1 MTDFRT
7 IFEQAYPGKDTIYEE
22 IVLPIFK
29 TAKDLRK
36 TTPIVLAE
44 SDKQTILQA
53 SIIAQIS
60 GTFPITFADVTVQS
74 SVHLKRN
81 RVSIQNCI
89 RKIMEDNTSALIF
102 FHFADNLN
110 EWRVSFVHRAETLK
124 TSTNAKRY
132 TYLCGTEHP
141 CRTITERFQ
150 KLAKKAD
157 DSDITVADM
166 LDAFS
171 VEALSKEF
179 FAEYKVFYE
188 DFVQYI
194 TGKRYIKAKG
204 KAGYENRVV
213 AGAKVHTEI
222 FAHFQRISN
231 GDEQKAEKKVRDYI
245 KKMMGRLVFIQ
256 FLQKKGWLGC
266 SDDNWNDG
274 DRDYLQHLFEHST
287 AEQQNNFLAT
297 VLDPLFFGMLNT
309 NPEDRA
315 HHFKQKN
322 WDTMLL
328 DRFGKVPYLNGGL
341 FEEEPEDD
349 VPVVFPAALFGNP
362 SQKETE
368 RIFRSSQNDDYPYN
382 VSCGLLDFFAR
393 YNFTIDETDPE
404 DREVGVDP
412 EMLGKIFENLLED
425 NKDKG
430 AFYTPK
436 EIVQYMC
443 RESLI
448 AYLVEET
455 QDEPV
460 MRNLV
465 LNHDI
470 QTIKDKETVLSALKH
485 IKICD
490 PAVGSGAFP
499 MGMLNELFACRIL
512 LERDSADE
520 ENRSRIKKEI
530 VRENIYGVDIEKG
543 AVDIARLR
551 FWLAIIVDEKIPLP
565 LPNLDYKIMQG
576 NSLLESYEGID
587 FPNIKSA
594 NIKKP
599 ARDMFGNLEKIEMD
613 LTFIEENTIEAL
625 QQDISKYF
633 FIHDHKEK
641 NILKEKIE
649 KSISTHLEHNLKIR
663 REYKLQQLDSLKN
676 NILTKA
682 DEVRLN
688 TLADEIK
695 HLDDIQYKLSNMSMA
710 SNSSFFLWHT
720 WFSEVFNRP
729 ADCNGFDIVIGN
741 PPYIQLQD
749 EGGKLAKLYRQAK
762 FNTFSSM
769 GDIYQLFYEKGIVL
783 LKKKGHLCYI
793 TSNKWMRAGYGETS
807 RKYFAEQSQPKIL
820 IDLAGEKI
828 FENATVDVNIL
839 LLQKGSYT
847 QSTCALR
854 GGLDCLENRSD
865 LSKLSGQSIEFP
877 KNGNS
882 WVILSDIEQRIK
894 QKIEAVGRPLK
905 EWDIKIYRGILTGCN
920 DAFIINKEKRDEL
933 IKKCPKSAEIIR
945 PILRGRDIKRYGY
958 DFAHLYLIGTF
969 PSKKY
974 NIDDYPSIKNYL
986 LNFGKTDISHLSK
999 YGIDCW
1005 GKKRL
1010 EQSGNKGS
1018 RKKTHNKWFEL
1029 QDSIAYWDDFNK
1041 QKVVW
1046 KRVGSILRFAF
1057 DDKKM
1062 AVLDSTC
1069 FAAGK
1074 YAKYLTGILNSH
1086 MGKYMLQGAPTT
1098 GTGDLLISVQAIEP
1112 LKIPIPNNVIK
1123 KVIEDKVDRALQY
1136 NMTCDIDSDVY
1147 AMYALSNEEINFI
1160 ESLITSPRK

>member
-1 MTDFRT
+1 MIDFRT

-22 IVLPIFK
+22 IILPISK

-36 TTPIVLAE
+36 TVPIALAE

-53 SIIAQIS
+53 SIIAQVS

-89 RKIMEDNTSALIF
+89 RTIMKDNTSALIF

-124 TSTNAKRY
+124 TSTSAKRY
-132 TYLCGTEHP
+132 TYLCGTGHP
-141 CRTITERFQ
+141 CRTIAERFQ

-157 DSDITVADM
+157 EGAAITVDDM

-382 VSCGLLDFFAR
+382 ASCGLLDFFAR

-448 AYLVEET
+448 AYLAEET
-455 QDEPV
+455 QDEPA
-460 MRNLV
+460 MRDLV
-465 LNHDI
+465 LNHNI
-470 QTIKDKETVLSALKH
+470 QTIKDKETVLSALKN

-512 LERDSADE
+512 LEEDSADE
-520 ENRSRIKKEI
+520 EHRSRIKKEI

-576 NSLLESYEGID
+576 NSLLESYEGISLENLLHQNKND
-587 FPNIKSA
+587 LFCTTEENIKTLQTAISDYYQPKTHKSKQ
-594 NIKKP
+594 IMKQHISQ
-599 ARDMFGNLEKIEMD
+599 LVY
-613 LTFIEENTIEAL
+613 AL
-625 QQDISKYF
+625 LSEQGWSKA
-633 FIHDHKEK
+633 HDK
-641 NILKEKIE
+641 
-649 KSISTHLEHNLKIR
+649 
-663 REYKLQQLDSLKN
+663 
-676 NILTKA
+676 
-682 DEVRLN
+682 
-688 TLADEIK
+688 LADLKKIPI
-695 HLDDIQYKLSNMSMA
+695 D

-741 PPYIQLQD
+741 PPYVSAPNQVADKRLLKQREQLLKFGSYKTLYQKWDLYIPFIEKSLQLLKDGGIYSPIVPYPVTNQNYAKRIRQIIINNYDLFEITDLKGIKVFESATVTNCILFIKKGLPRNRVCISNFNLKQNNIKVVFTKSYTELVQD
-749 EGGKLAKLYRQAK
+749 EQTVVWNLTQEIRNVNRHANMYVLGDFCYISVGMVLNSDENSNDEKFTKADLISEMEDNVHWKKFIEAKDIEKYSINRIRYLEYGTKRCPSKVRRQTFPELYSTKKLL
-762 FNTFSSM
+762 FNRLGSLQVVV
-769 GDIYQLFYEKGIVL
+769 D
-783 LKKKGHLCYI
+783 KKGNYTTSDAMFVAILWEDLHGVENKSI
-793 TSNKWMRAGYGETS
+793 TASIKKFSHYTRNEMEKFS
-807 RKYFAEQSQPKIL
+807 
-820 IDLAGEKI
+820 EKI
-828 FENATVDVNIL
+828 NLLYILAIMNSYYANIL
-839 LLQKGSYT
+839 LT
-847 QSTCALR
+847 NIR
-854 GGLDCLENRSD
+854 GGDYH
-865 LSKLSGQSIEFP
+865 
-877 KNGNS
+877 
-882 WVILSDIEQRIK
+882 
-894 QKIEAVGRPLK
+894 
-905 EWDIKIYRGILTGCN
+905 IYP
-920 DAFIINKEKRDEL
+920 EH
-933 IKKCPKSAEIIR
+933 IR
-945 PILRGRDIKRYGY
+945 
-958 DFAHLYLIGTF
+958 
-969 PSKKY
+969 
-974 NIDDYPSIKNYL
+974 N
-986 LNFGKTDISHLSK
+986 
-999 YGIDCW
+999 
-1005 GKKRL
+1005 
-1010 EQSGNKGS
+1010 
-1018 RKKTHNKWFEL
+1018 
-1029 QDSIAYWDDFNK
+1029 
-1041 QKVVW
+1041 
-1046 KRVGSILRFAF
+1046 
-1057 DDKKM
+1057 
-1062 AVLDSTC
+1062 
-1069 FAAGK
+1069 
-1074 YAKYLTGILNSH
+1074 
-1086 MGKYMLQGAPTT
+1086 
-1098 GTGDLLISVQAIEP
+1098 
-1112 LKIPIPNNVIK
+1112 IPIPSASKEQQQPIIDLVDQILIAK
-1123 KVIEDKVDRALQY
+1123 KKNSHADTRLLEYQ
-1136 NMTCDIDSDVY
+1136 IDQLVY
-1147 AMYALSNEEINFI
+1147 KLYDLTQEEINNI
-1160 ESLITSPRK
+1160 EQNKG

>member
-7 IFEQAYPGKDTIYEE
+7 IFEQTYPGKDKIYED
-22 IVLPIFK
+22 IILPIFK
-29 TAKDLRK
+29 NATDLRK
-36 TTPIVLAE
+36 TTPITLAAA
-44 SDKQTILQA
+44 DKKNVLQA
-53 SIIAQIS
+53 SIIAQVA
-60 GTFPITFADVTVQS
+60 GTFPVTFADVEVQS

-102 FHFADNLN
+102 FHFADNQN
-110 EWRVSFVHRAETLK
+110 EWRVSFAYRAETLQ
-124 TSTNAKRY
+124 TSTSAKRY
-132 TYLCGTEHP
+132 TYLCGIEHP
-141 CRTITERFQ
+141 CRTIAERFHH
-150 KLAKKAD
+150 LSKKAD
-157 DSDITVADM
+157 SAAITVDDM

-204 KAGYENRVV
+204 KSSYENRAV
-213 AGAKVHTEI
+213 AGAKVHTKI
-222 FAHFQRISN
+222 FAHFQQICN

-274 DRDYLQHLFEHST
+274 DRDYLQHLFEKSST
-287 AEQQNNFLAT
+287 EQQNNFLSI

-309 NPEDRA
+309 NPEERK
-315 HHFKQKN
+315 HHFKKKG
-322 WDTMLL
+322 WDAALL

-341 FEEEPEDD
+341 FEEDPEDSI
-349 VPVVFPAALFGNP
+349 PVIFPAVLFGNP
-362 SQKETE
+362 KQKEIE
-368 RIFRSSQNDDYPYN
+368 RTFCSGQNTGYPYDA
-382 VSCGLLDFFAR
+382 SCGLLDFFAR

-448 AYLVEET
+448 AYLTEET
-455 QDEPV
+455 QDEPA

-465 LNHDI
+465 LNNDI
-470 QTIKDKETVLSALKH
+470 QTIKDKDKVLSALKN

-512 LERDSADE
+512 LEGDGADE

-576 NSLLESYEGID
+576 NSLLESYEGISLENLLHRNKNNLFD
-587 FPNIKSA
+587 NTEESIK
-594 NIKKP
+594 
-599 ARDMFGNLEKIEMD
+599 
-613 LTFIEENTIEAL
+613 AL
-625 QQDISKYF
+625 QTAIIDYYQPKTHKSKQAMKQQISQLVYTLLSEQGWSKE
-633 FIHDHKEK
+633 HDK
-641 NILKEKIE
+641 
-649 KSISTHLEHNLKIR
+649 
-663 REYKLQQLDSLKN
+663 
-676 NILTKA
+676 
-682 DEVRLN
+682 
-688 TLADEIK
+688 LADLKKISIDANN
-695 HLDDIQYKLSNMSMA
+695 H
-710 SNSSFFLWHT
+710 FFLWHT
-720 WFSEVFNRP
+720 WFSDVFNRP
-729 ADCNGFDIVIGN
+729 SKQGFDIVIGN
-741 PPYIQLQD
+741 PPYVQLQD
-749 EGGKLAKLYRQAK
+749 DGGKLAEMYKPAK
-762 FNTFSSM
+762 FNTFNRM
-769 GDIYQLFYEKGIVL
+769 GDIYQLFYEKGIAL
-783 LKKKGHLCYI
+783 LRKDGYLCYI

-807 RKYFAEQSQPKIL
+807 RKYFAEQTQPKIL
-820 IDLAGEKI
+820 IDLAGEKV

-839 LLQKGSYT
+839 LLQKAAYT
-847 QSTCALR
+847 QNTYALR
-854 GGLDCLENRSD
+854 GGLECLKDRSG
-865 LSKLSGQSIEFP
+865 LAKQAVQAIEFP
-877 KNGNS
+877 KNGNN

-894 QKIEAVGRPLK
+894 QKIEAVGTPLK
-905 EWDIKIYRGILTGCN
+905 EWNIKIYRGILTGCN
-920 DAFIINKEKRDEL
+920 EAFIINKEKRDEL

-945 PILRGRDIKRYGY
+945 PILRGKDIKKYGY
-958 DFAHLYLIGTF
+958 NFADKYLITTF

-974 NIDDYPSIKNYL
+974 NIEDYPAVRDYL
-986 LNFGKTDISHLSK
+986 LNFGKSDTEYLSQ
-999 YGIDCW
+999 YGNDCW
-1005 GKKRL
+1005 GKNRL
-1010 EQSGNKGS
+1010 AQSGNKGS

-1041 QKVVW
+1041 QKIIWTDIACKPSFVF
-1046 KRVGSILRFAF
+1046 S
-1057 DDKKM
+1057 DKEIYFLNTAYM
-1062 AVLDSTC
+1062 LS
-1069 FAAGK
+1069 GHHL
-1074 YAKYLTGILNSH
+1074 YYLLHILNSKLITFYFTH
-1086 MGKYMLQGAPTT
+1086 TAT
-1098 GTGDLLISVQAIEP
+1098 GLGNKGLRLFKIFVE
-1112 LKIPIPNNVIK
+1112 KIPIPVYVNSDIQRSLDSYKPVIN
-1123 KVIEDKVDRALQY
+1123 LQSEQEKINKWVNQLY
-1136 NMTCDIDSDVY
+1136 HLNT
-1147 AMYALSNEEINFI
+1147 EEIGYINSI
-1160 ESLITSPRK
+1160 SE

>member
-1 MTDFRT
+1 MIDFRT

-22 IVLPIFK
+22 IILPIFK

-60 GTFPITFADVTVQS
+60 GTFPITFADVIVQS

-89 RKIMEDNTSALIF
+89 RTIMEDNTSALIF

-124 TSTNAKRY
+124 TSTSAKRY
-132 TYLCGTEHP
+132 TYLCGTGHP
-141 CRTITERFQ
+141 CRTIAERFQ

-157 DSDITVADM
+157 EGAAITVDDM

-274 DRDYLQHLFEHST
+274 DRDYLQHLFEYST

-297 VLDPLFFGMLNT
+297 VLEPLFFGMLNT
-309 NPEDRA
+309 NPEDREK
-315 HHFKQKN
+315 HFAQKN
-322 WDTMLL
+322 WDTRLL
-328 DRFGKVPYLNGGL
+328 DCFGKVPYLNGGL
-341 FEEEPEDD
+341 FEEDIEDN
-349 VPVVFPAALFGNP
+349 VPVVFPAVLFGNP
-362 SQKETE
+362 AQKEIE
-368 RIFRSSQNDDYPYN
+368 RTFCSSQNTDYPYDA
-382 VSCGLLDFFAR
+382 SCGLLDFFAR

-448 AYLVEET
+448 AYLAEET
-455 QDEPV
+455 QDEPA

-470 QTIKDKETVLSALKH
+470 QTIKDKKTVLSALKN

-512 LERDSADE
+512 LEEDCADE
-520 ENRSRIKKEI
+520 EHRSRIKKEI

-543 AVDIARLR
+543 AIDIARLR

-613 LTFIEENTIEAL
+613 LTFVEENTIEAL

-695 HLDDIQYKLSNMSMA
+695 HLDDIQYKLSNMSMS

-820 IDLAGEKI
+820 IDLAGEKV

-839 LLQKGSYT
+839 LLQKGAYT

-865 LSKLSGQSIEFP
+865 LNDQESRAVNIIFP
-877 KNGNS
+877 HNSS
-882 WVILSDIEQRIK
+882 WVILSPIEQRIK
-894 QKIEAVGRPLK
+894 EKIEKVGVPLK
-905 EWDIKIYRGILTGCN
+905 GWDIQINYGIKTGCN
-920 DAFIINKEKRDEL
+920 EAFIIDKAKKDEL
-933 IKKCPKSAEIIR
+933 IALSPNSVDIIR
-945 PILRGRDIKRYGY
+945 PILRGKDIKKYGY
-958 DFAHLYLIGTF
+958 NFAELYLLFIPWHF
-969 PSKKY
+969 PLHRDTNITGASKEAELAFQRE
-974 NIDDYPSIKNYL
+974 YPAIYKHLLQYKEQLSNRNKAETGIRYEWYALQRFGSNYM
-986 LNFGKTDISHLSK
+986 
-999 YGIDCW
+999 
-1005 GKKRL
+1005 
-1010 EQSGNKGS
+1010 
-1018 RKKTHNKWFEL
+1018 
-1029 QDSIAYWDDFNK
+1029 DDFNK
-1041 QKVVW
+1041 QKVAW
-1046 KRVGSILRFAF
+1046 ARLMRIAKNAPDSFPRFALV
-1057 DDKKM
+1057 D
-1062 AVLDSTC
+1062 AEHYVLDSLC
-1069 FAAGK
+1069 FFTGK
-1074 YAKYLTGILNSH
+1074 NIEYLIQVLNSEYAAYYFFKNIAILDNGG
-1086 MGKYMLQGAPTT
+1086 MQMRQQYVESIPLPKIVVNKDIYNI
-1098 GTGDLLISVQAIEP
+1098 DKLIYAAFNFNDEEQVF
-1112 LKIPIPNNVIK
+1112 IK
-1123 KVIEDKVDRALQY
+1123 KYVQSRKQY
-1136 NMTCDIDSDVY
+1136 
-1147 AMYALSNEEINFI
+1147 LR
-1160 ESLITSPRK
+1160 L

>member
-22 IVLPIFK
+22 IILPIFK

-36 TTPIVLAE
+36 TAPIALAE
-44 SDKQTILQA
+44 SDTQTILQA
-53 SIIAQIS
+53 SIIAQVS
-60 GTFPITFADVTVQS
+60 GTFFITFADVTVQS

-89 RKIMEDNTSALIF
+89 RAIMEDNTSALIF

-124 TSTNAKRY
+124 TSTSAKRY
-132 TYLCGTEHP
+132 TYLCGTGHP
-141 CRTITERFQ
+141 CRTIAERFR

-157 DSDITVADM
+157 GVAITVDDM

-194 TGKRYIKAKG
+194 TGKHYIRAKG

-213 AGAKVHTEI
+213 TGAKVHTEI
-222 FAHFQRISN
+222 FAYFQRISS

-266 SDDNWNDG
+266 SNDNWNDG
-274 DRDYLQHLFEHST
+274 DRDYLQHLFEYST

-297 VLDPLFFGMLNT
+297 VLNPLFFGMLNIDS
-309 NPEDRA
+309 EKARY
-315 HHFKQKN
+315 HHFQQKN
-322 WDTMLL
+322 WDTTLL

-341 FEEEPEDD
+341 FEEDIEDS
-349 VPVVFPAALFGNP
+349 VPVVFPAVLFGNP
-362 SQKETE
+362 TQKEIE
-368 RIFRSSQNDDYPYN
+368 RTFCNSQNTDYPYDA
-382 VSCGLLDFFAR
+382 SCGLLDFFAR

-448 AYLVEET
+448 AYLAEET
-455 QDEPV
+455 QDEPA
-460 MRNLV
+460 MRDLV
-465 LNHDI
+465 LNHNI
-470 QTIKDKETVLSALKH
+470 QTIKDKKTVLSALKN

-512 LERDSADE
+512 LEKDSADE

-613 LTFIEENTIEAL
+613 LTFVEENTIEAL

-633 FIHDHKEK
+633 FIHDHKDK
-641 NILKEKIE
+641 NILKERIE
-649 KSISTHLEHNLKIR
+649 KSINTHLEHNLKIR

-676 NILTKA
+676 NILTKV

-695 HLDDIQYKLSNMSMA
+695 HLDDIQYKLSNMSMS

-820 IDLAGEKI
+820 IDLAGEKV

-865 LSKLSGQSIEFP
+865 LLERKNEAVNIIFP
-877 KNGNS
+877 HNSS
-882 WVILSDIEQRIK
+882 WVILSPIEQRIK
-894 QKIEAVGRPLK
+894 EKIEKVGVPLK
-905 EWDIKIYRGILTGCN
+905 DWDIQINYGIKTGCN
-920 DAFIINKEKRDEL
+920 EAFIIDKAKKDEL
-933 IKKCPKSAEIIR
+933 IALSPNSVDIIR
-945 PILRGRDIKRYGY
+945 PILRGKDIKKYGY
-958 DFAHLYLIGTF
+958 NFAELYLLFIPWHF
-969 PSKKY
+969 PLHRNTNITGASKEAEQAFQRE
-974 NIDDYPSIKNYL
+974 YPAIYKHLLQYKEQLSNRNKAETGIRYEWYALQRFGSNYM
-986 LNFGKTDISHLSK
+986 DV
-999 YGIDCW
+999 
-1005 GKKRL
+1005 
-1010 EQSGNKGS
+1010 
-1018 RKKTHNKWFEL
+1018 KTH
-1029 QDSIAYWDDFNK
+1029 S
-1041 QKVVW
+1041 
-1046 KRVGSILRFAF
+1046 
-1057 DDKKM
+1057 
-1062 AVLDSTC
+1062 
-1069 FAAGK
+1069 
-1074 YAKYLTGILNSH
+1074 
-1086 MGKYMLQGAPTT
+1086 
-1098 GTGDLLISVQAIEP
+1098 
-1112 LKIPIPNNVIK
+1112 
-1123 KVIEDKVDRALQY
+1123 
-1136 NMTCDIDSDVY
+1136 
-1147 AMYALSNEEINFI
+1147 
-1160 ESLITSPRK
+1160 

>member
-741 PPYIQLQD
+741 PPYVSAPNQVADKRLLKQREQLLKFGSYKTLYQKWDLYIPFIEKSLQLLKDGGIYSPIVPYPVTNQNYAKRIRQIIINNYDLFEITDLKGIKVFESATVTNCILFIKKGLPRNRVCISNFNLKQNNIKVVFTKSYTELVQD
-749 EGGKLAKLYRQAK
+749 EQTVVWNLTQEIRNVNRHANMYVLGDFCYISVGMVLNSDENSNDEKFTKADLISEMEDNVHWKKFIEAKDIEKYSINRIRYLEYGTKRCPSKVRRQTFPELYSTKKLL
-762 FNTFSSM
+762 FNRLGSLQVVV
-769 GDIYQLFYEKGIVL
+769 D
-783 LKKKGHLCYI
+783 KKGNYATSDAMFVAILWEDLHGVENKSI
-793 TSNKWMRAGYGETS
+793 TASIKKFSHYTRNEMEKFS
-807 RKYFAEQSQPKIL
+807 
-820 IDLAGEKI
+820 EKI
-828 FENATVDVNIL
+828 NLLYILAIMNSHYANIL
-839 LLQKGSYT
+839 LT
-847 QSTCALR
+847 NIR
-854 GGLDCLENRSD
+854 GGDYH
-865 LSKLSGQSIEFP
+865 
-877 KNGNS
+877 
-882 WVILSDIEQRIK
+882 
-894 QKIEAVGRPLK
+894 
-905 EWDIKIYRGILTGCN
+905 IYP
-920 DAFIINKEKRDEL
+920 EH
-933 IKKCPKSAEIIR
+933 IR
-945 PILRGRDIKRYGY
+945 
-958 DFAHLYLIGTF
+958 
-969 PSKKY
+969 
-974 NIDDYPSIKNYL
+974 N
-986 LNFGKTDISHLSK
+986 
-999 YGIDCW
+999 
-1005 GKKRL
+1005 
-1010 EQSGNKGS
+1010 
-1018 RKKTHNKWFEL
+1018 
-1029 QDSIAYWDDFNK
+1029 
-1041 QKVVW
+1041 
-1046 KRVGSILRFAF
+1046 
-1057 DDKKM
+1057 
-1062 AVLDSTC
+1062 
-1069 FAAGK
+1069 
-1074 YAKYLTGILNSH
+1074 
-1086 MGKYMLQGAPTT
+1086 
-1098 GTGDLLISVQAIEP
+1098 
-1112 LKIPIPNNVIK
+1112 IPIPSASKEQQQPI
-1123 KVIEDKVDRALQY
+1123 IDLVDQILIAKEKNSHADTRLLEYQ
-1136 NMTCDIDSDVY
+1136 IDQLVY
-1147 AMYALSNEEINFI
+1147 KLYDLTQEEINNI
-1160 ESLITSPRK
+1160 EKSKG

>member
-1 MTDFRT
+1 MTGFRT
-7 IFEQAYPGKDTIYEE
+7 IFEHAYPGKDKIYEE
-22 IVLPIFK
+22 IILPIFRK
-29 TAKDLRK
+29 AVDLRK
-36 TTPIVLAE
+36 TTQIALAE
-44 SDKQTILQA
+44 SDKKIVLQA
-53 SIIAQIS
+53 SIIAQVA
-60 GTFPITFADVTVQS
+60 GTFPVTFADVEVQS

-102 FHFADNLN
+102 FHFADNQN

-124 TSTNAKRY
+124 ASTSAKRY

-141 CRTITERFQ
+141 CRTIAERFQ
-150 KLAKKAD
+150 QLAKKAD
-157 DSDITVADM
+157 GAAITVDDM

-204 KAGYENRVV
+204 KSGYENRAV
-213 AGAKVHTEI
+213 AGAKVHTKI
-222 FAHFQRISN
+222 FAHFQQIRN

-274 DRDYLQHLFEHST
+274 DRDYLQHLFEKSST
-287 AEQQNNFLAT
+287 EQQNNFLSI

-309 NPEDRA
+309 NPEERK
-315 HHFKQKN
+315 HHFKKKG
-322 WDTMLL
+322 WDAALL

-341 FEEEPEDD
+341 FEEDPEDS
-349 VPVVFPAALFGNP
+349 VPVIFPAVLFGNP
-362 SQKETE
+362 KQKEIE
-368 RIFRSSQNDDYPYN
+368 RTFRSGQNNGYPYDA
-382 VSCGLLDFFAR
+382 SCGLLDFFAR

-448 AYLVEET
+448 AYLTEKT
-455 QDEPV
+455 QDEPA

-465 LNHDI
+465 LNNDI
-470 QTIKDKETVLSALKH
+470 QTIRNKDKVLSALKN

-512 LERDSADE
+512 LEGDIADE

-576 NSLLESYEGID
+576 NSLLESFEGVPLDSLLYKDYNNLFNSTQETLTALQKSINEYYEPQD
-587 FPNIKSA
+587 PRAKNK
-594 NIKKP
+594 IKKHISELVHVLLSEQGWSK
-599 ARDMFGNLEKIEMD
+599 ADGTLEK
-613 LTFIEENTIEAL
+613 
-625 QQDISKYF
+625 
-633 FIHDHKEK
+633 
-641 NILKEKIE
+641 LKVM
-649 KSISTHLEHNLKIR
+649 
-663 REYKLQQLDSLKN
+663 QLDS
-676 NILTKA
+676 TC
-682 DEVRLN
+682 E
-688 TLADEIK
+688 
-695 HLDDIQYKLSNMSMA
+695 
-710 SNSSFFLWHT
+710 FFLWHT
-720 WFSEVFNRP
+720 WFSDVFNRP
-729 ADCNGFDIVIGN
+729 SKQGFDIVIGN

-749 EGGKLAKLYRQAK
+749 DGGKLAKMYKLAK
-762 FNTFSSM
+762 FNTFNNM
-769 GDIYQLFYEKGIVL
+769 GDIYQLFYEKGIAL
-783 LKKKGHLCYI
+783 LRKSGHLCYI

-807 RKYFAEQSQPKIL
+807 RKYFAEQTQPKIL
-820 IDLAGEKI
+820 IDLAGEKV

-839 LLQKGSYT
+839 LLQKAAYT
-847 QSTCALR
+847 QNTYALR
-854 GGLDCLENRSD
+854 GGLDCLENRSG
-865 LSKLSGQSIEFP
+865 LLERKNEAVNIIFP
-877 KNGNS
+877 RNSS
-882 WVILSDIEQRIK
+882 WVILSPIEQRIK
-894 QKIEAVGRPLK
+894 EKIEKVGVPLK
-905 EWDIKIYRGILTGCN
+905 DWDIQINYGIKTGCN
-920 DAFIINKEKRDEL
+920 EAFIIDKTKRDEL
-933 IKKCPKSAEIIR
+933 IKQSPNSVDIIR
-945 PILRGRDIKRYGY
+945 PILRGKDIKKYGY
-958 DFAHLYLIGTF
+958 NFADKYLIATF

-974 NIDDYPSIKNYL
+974 DIEDYPAVRDYL
-986 LNFGKTDISHLSK
+986 LNFGKSDTDYLSQ
-999 YGIDCW
+999 YGKDCW

-1029 QDSIAYWDDFNK
+1029 QDSIAYWEDFNK
-1041 QKVVW
+1041 QKVAW
-1046 KRVGSILRFAF
+1046 ARLMRIAKNDPDSFPRFSLVEPEYY
-1057 DDKKM
+1057 
-1062 AVLDSTC
+1062 VLDSLC
-1069 FAAGK
+1069 FFTGK
-1074 YAKYLTGILNSH
+1074 NIEYLAQVLNSEYAAYYFFKNIAILDNGG
-1086 MGKYMLQGAPTT
+1086 MQMRQQYIETIPLPRDIVNKGNCNIDKSIYAAFEFNDEEQAF
-1098 GTGDLLISVQAIEP
+1098 IKNYVQS
-1112 LKIPIPNNVIK
+1112 K
-1123 KVIEDKVDRALQY
+1123 KQY
-1136 NMTCDIDSDVY
+1136 
-1147 AMYALSNEEINFI
+1147 LR
-1160 ESLITSPRK
+1160 L

>member
-7 IFEQAYPGKDTIYEE
+7 IFEQAYPGKESIYEK
-22 IVLPIFK
+22 IILPIFK
-29 TAKDLRK
+29 NATDLRK
-36 TTPIVLAE
+36 TPAIALAE
-44 SDKQTILQA
+44 ADTKIILQA
-53 SIIAQIS
+53 LVIAQVT

-102 FHFADNLN
+102 FHFADNQN

-124 TSTNAKRY
+124 TSTSAKWY
-132 TYLCGTEHP
+132 TYLCGTGHP
-141 CRTITERFQ
+141 CRTIAERFQ

-157 DSDITVADM
+157 DSDITVTDM

-194 TGKRYIKAKG
+194 TGKRYIRAKG

-274 DRDYLQHLFEHST
+274 DRDYLQHLFEYST

-309 NPEDRA
+309 NPEDREK
-315 HHFKQKN
+315 HFAQKN
-322 WDTMLL
+322 WDTTLL

-341 FEEEPEDD
+341 FEDDEEDD
-349 VPVVFPAALFGNP
+349 VPVVFPAVLFGNP
-362 SQKETE
+362 TQKETE

-382 VSCGLLDFFAR
+382 ASCGLLDFFAR

-448 AYLVEET
+448 AYLTEET
-455 QDEPV
+455 QDEPA
-460 MRNLV
+460 MRDLV
-465 LNHDI
+465 LNHNI
-470 QTIKDKETVLSALKH
+470 QTIKDKKTVLSALKN

-512 LERDSADE
+512 LEKDSADE

-576 NSLLESYEGID
+576 NSLLESYEGISLENLLHQNKND
-587 FPNIKSA
+587 LFCITEENIKTLQTAISDYYQPKTHKSKQTMKQH
-594 NIKKP
+594 ISQ
-599 ARDMFGNLEKIEMD
+599 LVY
-613 LTFIEENTIEAL
+613 AL
-625 QQDISKYF
+625 LSEQGWSKE
-633 FIHDHKEK
+633 HDK
-641 NILKEKIE
+641 
-649 KSISTHLEHNLKIR
+649 
-663 REYKLQQLDSLKN
+663 
-676 NILTKA
+676 
-682 DEVRLN
+682 
-688 TLADEIK
+688 LADLKKIPI
-695 HLDDIQYKLSNMSMA
+695 D

-820 IDLAGEKI
+820 IDLAGEKV

-839 LLQKGSYT
+839 LLQKTAYT

-865 LSKLSGQSIEFP
+865 LSKQSGQSIEFP

-958 DFAHLYLIGTF
+958 DFADTYLLNVHNGIREKGI
-969 PSKKY
+969 PPI
-974 NIDDYPSIKNYL
+974 NIDDYPAVKAHLDQYWDKISVRDDR
-986 LNFGKTDISHLSK
+986 GKTPYNLRN
-999 YGIDCW
+999 C
-1005 GKKRL
+1005 
-1010 EQSGNKGS
+1010 
-1018 RKKTHNKWFEL
+1018 
-1029 QDSIAYWDDFNK
+1029 AYMDDFNK
-1041 QKVVW
+1041 QKIIYPNMT
-1046 KRVGSILRFAF
+1046 KYLPFLF
-1057 DDKKM
+1057 DDKNFFVNQK
-1062 AVLDSTC
+1062 C
-1069 FAAGK
+1069 FIITGQYIGFLTAFFNSSLFK
-1074 YAKYLTGILNSH
+1074 YCFRDNFPELRGGTRELSKIFFETIPVIAIDAKI
-1086 MGKYMLQGAPTT
+1086 
-1098 GTGDLLISVQAIEP
+1098 
-1112 LKIPIPNNVIK
+1112 
-1123 KVIEDKVDRALQY
+1123 
-1136 NMTCDIDSDVY
+1136 
-1147 AMYALSNEEINFI
+1147 EINFLNAVKDI
-1160 ESLITSPRK
+1160 QNNYTHSKAFSLDEMIFKLYKLSREEETEILNKVNNYYISI

>member
-1 MTDFRT
+1 MIDFRT

-22 IVLPIFK
+22 IILPIFK

-36 TTPIVLAE
+36 TAPIALAE
-44 SDKQTILQA
+44 SDTQTILQA
-53 SIIAQIS
+53 SIIAQVS
-60 GTFPITFADVTVQS
+60 GTFFITFADVTVQS

-89 RKIMEDNTSALIF
+89 RTIMEDNTSALIF

-124 TSTNAKRY
+124 TSTSAKRY
-132 TYLCGTEHP
+132 TYLCGTGHP
-141 CRTITERFQ
+141 CRTIAERFQ

-157 DSDITVADM
+157 EGAAITVDDM
-166 LDAFS
+166 LNAFS

-194 TGKRYIKAKG
+194 TGKRYIRAKG

-274 DRDYLQHLFEHST
+274 DRDYLQHLFEYST

-309 NPEDRA
+309 NPEDREK
-315 HHFKQKN
+315 HFAQKN
-322 WDTMLL
+322 WDTTLL
-328 DRFGKVPYLNGGL
+328 DCFGKVPYLNGGL
-341 FEEEPEDD
+341 FEEDIEDN
-349 VPVVFPAALFGNP
+349 VPVVFPAVLFGNP
-362 SQKETE
+362 AQKEIE
-368 RIFRSSQNDDYPYN
+368 RTFCSSQNTDYPYDA
-382 VSCGLLDFFAR
+382 SCGLLDFFAR

-448 AYLVEET
+448 AYLAEET
-455 QDEPV
+455 QDEPA
-460 MRNLV
+460 MRDLV
-465 LNHDI
+465 LNHNT
-470 QTIKDKETVLSALKH
+470 QTIKDKKTVLSALKN

-512 LERDSADE
+512 LEEDSADE
-520 ENRSRIKKEI
+520 ERRSRIKKEI

-576 NSLLESYEGID
+576 NSLLESYEGISLENLLHQNKND
-587 FPNIKSA
+587 LFCITEENIKTLQTAISDYYQPKTHKSKQTMKQH
-594 NIKKP
+594 ISQ
-599 ARDMFGNLEKIEMD
+599 LVY
-613 LTFIEENTIEAL
+613 AL
-625 QQDISKYF
+625 LSEQGWSKE
-633 FIHDHKEK
+633 HDK
-641 NILKEKIE
+641 
-649 KSISTHLEHNLKIR
+649 
-663 REYKLQQLDSLKN
+663 
-676 NILTKA
+676 
-682 DEVRLN
+682 
-688 TLADEIK
+688 LADLKKIPI
-695 HLDDIQYKLSNMSMA
+695 D

-820 IDLAGEKI
+820 IDLAGEKV

-839 LLQKGSYT
+839 LLQKTAYT

-865 LSKLSGQSIEFP
+865 SSKLSGQSIEFP

-1029 QDSIAYWDDFNK
+1029 QDSIAYWDDFSK
-1041 QKVVW
+1041 PK
-1046 KRVGSILRFAF
+1046 ILFQEIVQEGEF
-1057 DDKKM
+1057 M
-1062 AVLDSTC
+1062 IDSKGEFFCNDTGRIIT
-1069 FAAGK
+1069 GK
-1074 YAKYLTGILNSH
+1074 AIKFLLGVLNSKLFFFAI
-1086 MGKYMLQGAPTT
+1086 KYFYG
-1098 GTGDLLISVQAIEP
+1098 GGLLGENGVRMKHTFFENFPCIEE
-1112 LKIPIPNNVIK
+1112 NAHIK
-1123 KVIEDKVDRALQY
+1123 QLVDTVTSENIKEVSKEIDHKVYELYGLTDD
-1136 NMTCDIDSDVY
+1136 
-1147 AMYALSNEEINFI
+1147 EINFV
-1160 ESLITSPRK
+1160 ETMH

>member
-7 IFEQAYPGKDTIYEE
+7 IFEQTYPGKDKIYED
-22 IVLPIFK
+22 IILPIFK
-29 TAKDLRK
+29 NATDLRK
-36 TTPIVLAE
+36 TTPITLAAA
-44 SDKQTILQA
+44 DKKNVLQA
-53 SIIAQIS
+53 SVIAQVA
-60 GTFPITFADVTVQS
+60 GTFPVTFADVEVQS

-102 FHFADNLN
+102 FHFADNQN
-110 EWRVSFVHRAETLK
+110 EWRVSFAYRAETLQ
-124 TSTNAKRY
+124 TSTSAKRY
-132 TYLCGTEHP
+132 TYLCGIEHP
-141 CRTITERFQ
+141 CRTIAERFHH
-150 KLAKKAD
+150 LSKKAD
-157 DSDITVADM
+157 SAAITVDDM

-204 KAGYENRVV
+204 KSSYENRAV
-213 AGAKVHTEI
+213 AGAKVHTKI
-222 FAHFQRISN
+222 FAHFQQICN

-266 SDDNWNDG
+266 SDNNWNDG
-274 DRDYLQHLFEHST
+274 DRDYLQHLFEKSST
-287 AEQQNNFLAT
+287 EQQNNFLSI

-309 NPEDRA
+309 NPEERK
-315 HHFKQKN
+315 HHFKKKG
-322 WDTMLL
+322 WDAALL

-341 FEEEPEDD
+341 FEENPEDSI
-349 VPVVFPAALFGNP
+349 PVIFPAVLFGNP
-362 SQKETE
+362 KQKEIE
-368 RIFRSSQNDDYPYN
+368 RTFRSGQNTGYPYDS
-382 VSCGLLDFFAR
+382 SCGLLDFFAR

-448 AYLVEET
+448 AYLSEET
-455 QDEPV
+455 QDEPA

-465 LNHDI
+465 LNNDI
-470 QTIKDKETVLSALKH
+470 QTIKDKDKVLSALKN

-512 LERDSADE
+512 LEGDIADE

-576 NSLLESYEGID
+576 NSLLESYEGEDLSNLTQSNGELFDSEEMIEELLVAINGYYIPKD
-587 FPNIKSA
+587 NIAKSKIRKQIEEKVILLLKERQLPPKIVKA
-594 NIKKP
+594 
-599 ARDMFGNLEKIEMD
+599 LEKID
-613 LTFIEENTIEAL
+613 LHEN
-625 QQDISKYF
+625 
-633 FIHDHKEK
+633 
-641 NILKEKIE
+641 
-649 KSISTHLEHNLKIR
+649 
-663 REYKLQQLDSLKN
+663 N
-676 NILTKA
+676 N
-682 DEVRLN
+682 
-688 TLADEIK
+688 
-695 HLDDIQYKLSNMSMA
+695 
-710 SNSSFFLWHT
+710 FFLWHT
-720 WFSEVFNRP
+720 WFSDVFNRP
-729 ADCNGFDIVIGN
+729 SKQGFDIVIGN
-741 PPYIQLQD
+741 PPYVQLQD
-749 EGGKLAKLYRQAK
+749 DGGKLAKMYKPAK
-762 FNTFSSM
+762 FNTFNSM
-769 GDIYQLFYEKGIVL
+769 GDIYQLFYEKGIAL
-783 LKKKGHLCYI
+783 LRKSGHLCYI

-807 RKYFAEQSQPKIL
+807 RKYFVEQTQPKIL
-820 IDLAGEKI
+820 VDLAGEKV

-839 LLQKGSYT
+839 LLQKAAYT
-847 QSTCALR
+847 QNTCALR
-854 GGLDCLENRSD
+854 GGLECLKDRSG
-865 LSKLSGQSIEFP
+865 LAKQAVQAIKFP
-877 KNGNS
+877 KNGNN

-894 QKIEAVGRPLK
+894 QKIEAVGTPLK
-905 EWDIKIYRGILTGCN
+905 EWNIKIYRGILTGCN
-920 DAFIINKEKRDEL
+920 EAFIINKEKRDEL

-945 PILRGRDIKRYGY
+945 PILRGKDIKKYGY
-958 DFAHLYLIGTF
+958 NFADKYLIATF
-969 PSKKY
+969 PSRKY
-974 NIDDYPSIKNYL
+974 NIDEYPAVRDYL
-986 LNFGKTDISHLSK
+986 LNFGKSDVEYLSQ
-999 YGIDCW
+999 YGEDCW
-1005 GKKRL
+1005 GKNRL
-1010 EQSGNKGS
+1010 SQSGNKGS

-1029 QDSIAYWDDFNK
+1029 QDSIAYWDDFSK
-1041 QKVVW
+1041 PKVVW

-1057 DDKKM
+1057 DDKKL

-1074 YAKYLTGILNSH
+1074 YAKYLTGILNSN
-1086 MGKYMLQGAPTT
+1086 MGKYMLQGSPTT

-1112 LKIPIPNNVIK
+1112 LKIPIPNSEIK
-1123 KVIEDKVDRALQY
+1123 KLIEDKVDKTLQY
-1136 NMTCDIDSDVY
+1136 NTACDIDSDIY
-1147 AMYALSNEEINFI
+1147 SMYALSNEEIKFI
-1160 ESLITSPRK
+1160 ESLINQQA

>member
-22 IVLPIFK
+22 IILPIFK

-36 TTPIVLAE
+36 TPAIALAE
-44 SDKQTILQA
+44 ADTKIILQA
-53 SIIAQIS
+53 LVIAQVT

-89 RKIMEDNTSALIF
+89 RTIMEDNTSALIF

-124 TSTNAKRY
+124 TSTSAKRY
-132 TYLCGTEHP
+132 TYLCGTGHP
-141 CRTITERFQ
+141 CRTIAERFQ

-157 DSDITVADM
+157 EGAAITVDDM
-166 LDAFS
+166 LNAFS

-194 TGKRYIKAKG
+194 TGKRYIRAKG

-213 AGAKVHTEI
+213 AGAKVHAEI

-274 DRDYLQHLFEHST
+274 DRDYLQHLFEYST

-309 NPEDRA
+309 NPEDREK
-315 HHFKQKN
+315 HFAQKN
-322 WDTMLL
+322 WDTTLL

-341 FEEEPEDD
+341 FEEDIEDS
-349 VPVVFPAALFGNP
+349 VPVVFPAVLFGNP
-362 SQKETE
+362 TQKEIE
-368 RIFRSSQNDDYPYN
+368 RTFCSSQNTDYPYDA
-382 VSCGLLDFFAR
+382 SCGLLDFFAR

-448 AYLVEET
+448 AYLAEET
-455 QDEPV
+455 QDEPA

-465 LNHDI
+465 LNHNI
-470 QTIKDKETVLSALKH
+470 QTIKDKKTVLSALKN

-512 LERDSADE
+512 LEEDSADE
-520 ENRSRIKKEI
+520 EHRSRIKKEI

-543 AVDIARLR
+543 AIDIARLR

-576 NSLLESYEGID
+576 NSLLESYEGISLENLLHQNKND
-587 FPNIKSA
+587 LFCITEENIKTLQTAISDYYQPKTHKSKQTMKQH
-594 NIKKP
+594 ISQ
-599 ARDMFGNLEKIEMD
+599 LVY
-613 LTFIEENTIEAL
+613 AL
-625 QQDISKYF
+625 LSEQGWSKE
-633 FIHDHKEK
+633 HDK
-641 NILKEKIE
+641 
-649 KSISTHLEHNLKIR
+649 
-663 REYKLQQLDSLKN
+663 
-676 NILTKA
+676 
-682 DEVRLN
+682 
-688 TLADEIK
+688 LADLKKIPI
-695 HLDDIQYKLSNMSMA
+695 D

-741 PPYIQLQD
+741 PPYISAPAQIATPHLSEQRQRLINSKCYKSLYQKWDLYIPFIEKSLQLLKDGGIYSPIVPYPVTNQNYAKQIRQIIINNYDLFEITDLKGIKVFESATVTNCILFIKKGLPRNRVCISNFNLKQNNIKVVFTKSYMELVQD
-749 EGGKLAKLYRQAK
+749 EQTVVWNLTQEIRNVNRHANMYVLGDFCYISVGMVLNSDENSNDEKFTKADLISEMEDNVHWKKFIEAKDIEKYSINRIRYLEYGTKRCPSKVRRQTFPELYSTKKLL
-762 FNTFSSM
+762 FNRLGSLQVVV
-769 GDIYQLFYEKGIVL
+769 D
-783 LKKKGHLCYI
+783 KKGNYTTSDAMFVAILWEDLHGVENKSI
-793 TSNKWMRAGYGETS
+793 TASIKKFSHYTRNEMEKFS
-807 RKYFAEQSQPKIL
+807 
-820 IDLAGEKI
+820 EKI
-828 FENATVDVNIL
+828 NLLYILAIMNSHYANIL
-839 LLQKGSYT
+839 LT
-847 QSTCALR
+847 NIR
-854 GGLDCLENRSD
+854 GGDYH
-865 LSKLSGQSIEFP
+865 
-877 KNGNS
+877 
-882 WVILSDIEQRIK
+882 
-894 QKIEAVGRPLK
+894 
-905 EWDIKIYRGILTGCN
+905 IYP
-920 DAFIINKEKRDEL
+920 EH
-933 IKKCPKSAEIIR
+933 IR
-945 PILRGRDIKRYGY
+945 
-958 DFAHLYLIGTF
+958 
-969 PSKKY
+969 
-974 NIDDYPSIKNYL
+974 N
-986 LNFGKTDISHLSK
+986 
-999 YGIDCW
+999 
-1005 GKKRL
+1005 
-1010 EQSGNKGS
+1010 
-1018 RKKTHNKWFEL
+1018 
-1029 QDSIAYWDDFNK
+1029 
-1041 QKVVW
+1041 
-1046 KRVGSILRFAF
+1046 
-1057 DDKKM
+1057 
-1062 AVLDSTC
+1062 
-1069 FAAGK
+1069 
-1074 YAKYLTGILNSH
+1074 
-1086 MGKYMLQGAPTT
+1086 
-1098 GTGDLLISVQAIEP
+1098 
-1112 LKIPIPNNVIK
+1112 IPIPCASKEQQQPI
-1123 KVIEDKVDRALQY
+1123 IDLVDQILIAKEKNPHADTRPLEYQ
-1136 NMTCDIDSDVY
+1136 IDQLVY
-1147 AMYALSNEEINFI
+1147 KLYDLTQEEINNI
-1160 ESLITSPRK
+1160 EQNKG

>member
-22 IVLPIFK
+22 IILPIFK

-36 TTPIVLAE
+36 TAPIALAE

-53 SIIAQIS
+53 SIIAQAS
-60 GTFPITFADVTVQS
+60 GTFFITFADVTVQS

-89 RKIMEDNTSALIF
+89 RAIMEDNTSALIF

-124 TSTNAKRY
+124 TSTSAKRY
-132 TYLCGTEHP
+132 TYLCGTGHP
-141 CRTITERFQ
+141 CRTIAERFQ

-157 DSDITVADM
+157 DSDITVTDM

-194 TGKRYIKAKG
+194 TGKRYIRAKG

-231 GDEQKAEKKVRDYI
+231 GDEQKAEKKVRDHI

-309 NPEDRA
+309 NPEDREK
-315 HHFKQKN
+315 HFAQKN
-322 WDTMLL
+322 WDTTLL

-341 FEEEPEDD
+341 FEEDEEDD

-362 SQKETE
+362 SQKEVE

-382 VSCGLLDFFAR
+382 ASCGLLDFFAR

-448 AYLVEET
+448 AYLTEEI
-455 QDEPV
+455 QDEPA
-460 MRNLV
+460 MRDLV
-465 LNHDI
+465 LNHNI
-470 QTIKDKETVLSALKH
+470 QTIRDKDAVLSALESV
-485 IKICD
+485 KICD

-512 LERDSADE
+512 LEEDSADE
-520 ENRSRIKKEI
+520 EHRSRIKKEI

-576 NSLLESYEGID
+576 NSLLESYEGISLENLLHQNKND
-587 FPNIKSA
+587 LFCTTEENIKTLQTAISDYYQPKTHKSKQ
-594 NIKKP
+594 IMKQHISQ
-599 ARDMFGNLEKIEMD
+599 LVY
-613 LTFIEENTIEAL
+613 AL
-625 QQDISKYF
+625 LSEQGWSKA
-633 FIHDHKEK
+633 HDK
-641 NILKEKIE
+641 
-649 KSISTHLEHNLKIR
+649 
-663 REYKLQQLDSLKN
+663 
-676 NILTKA
+676 
-682 DEVRLN
+682 
-688 TLADEIK
+688 LADLKKIPI
-695 HLDDIQYKLSNMSMA
+695 D

-793 TSNKWMRAGYGETS
+793 TSNKWMRAGYGEIS
-807 RKYFAEQSQPKIL
+807 RKYFAEQTQPKIL
-820 IDLAGEKI
+820 IDLAGEKV

-839 LLQKGSYT
+839 LLQKAAYT

-854 GGLDCLENRSD
+854 GGLDCLEDRSD
-865 LSKLSGQSIEFP
+865 LLERKNEAVNIIFP
-877 KNGNS
+877 HNSS
-882 WVILSDIEQRIK
+882 WVILSPIEQRIK
-894 QKIEAVGRPLK
+894 EKIEKVGVPLK
-905 EWDIKIYRGILTGCN
+905 DWDIQINYGIKTGCN
-920 DAFIINKEKRDEL
+920 EAFIIDKAKKDEL
-933 IKKCPKSAEIIR
+933 IALSPNSVEIIR

-974 NIDDYPSIKNYL
+974 NIDDYPSIRNYL

-999 YGIDCW
+999 YGLDCW

-1136 NMTCDIDSDVY
+1136 NTTCDIDSDVY

>member
-22 IVLPIFK
+22 IILPIFK

-36 TTPIVLAE
+36 TAPIALAE

-53 SIIAQIS
+53 SIIAQVS
-60 GTFPITFADVTVQS
+60 GTFFITFADVTVQS

-89 RKIMEDNTSALIF
+89 RTIMEDNTSALIF

-124 TSTNAKRY
+124 TSTSAKRY

-141 CRTITERFQ
+141 CRTIAERFQ

-157 DSDITVADM
+157 EGAAITVDDM
-166 LDAFS
+166 LNAFS

-194 TGKRYIKAKG
+194 TGKRYIRAKG

-213 AGAKVHTEI
+213 AGAKVHAEI

-274 DRDYLQHLFEHST
+274 DRDYLQHLFEYST

-309 NPEDRA
+309 NPEDREK
-315 HHFKQKN
+315 HFAQKN
-322 WDTMLL
+322 WDTTLL

-341 FEEEPEDD
+341 FEEDIEDS
-349 VPVVFPAALFGNP
+349 VPVVFPAVLFGNP
-362 SQKETE
+362 TQKEIE
-368 RIFRSSQNDDYPYN
+368 RTFCSSQNTDYPYDA
-382 VSCGLLDFFAR
+382 SCGLLDFFAR

-448 AYLVEET
+448 AYLAEET
-455 QDEPV
+455 QDEPA
-460 MRNLV
+460 MRDLV
-465 LNHDI
+465 LNHNI
-470 QTIKDKETVLSALKH
+470 QTIKDKKTVLSALKN

-512 LERDSADE
+512 LEEDSADE
-520 ENRSRIKKEI
+520 EHRSRIKKEI

-543 AVDIARLR
+543 AIDIARLR

-576 NSLLESYEGID
+576 NSLLESYEGISLENLLHQNKND
-587 FPNIKSA
+587 LFCITEENIKTLQTAISDYYQPKTHKSKQTMKQH
-594 NIKKP
+594 ISQ
-599 ARDMFGNLEKIEMD
+599 LVY
-613 LTFIEENTIEAL
+613 AL
-625 QQDISKYF
+625 LSEQGWSKE
-633 FIHDHKEK
+633 HDK
-641 NILKEKIE
+641 
-649 KSISTHLEHNLKIR
+649 
-663 REYKLQQLDSLKN
+663 
-676 NILTKA
+676 
-682 DEVRLN
+682 
-688 TLADEIK
+688 LADLKKIPI
-695 HLDDIQYKLSNMSMA
+695 D

-741 PPYIQLQD
+741 PPYISAPAQIATPHLSEQRQRLINSKCYKSLYQKWDLYIPFIEKSLQLLKDGGIYSPIVPYPVTNQNYAKQIRQIIINNYDLFEITDLKGIKVFESATVTNCILFIKKGLPRNRVCISNFNLKQNNIKVVFTKSYMELVQD
-749 EGGKLAKLYRQAK
+749 EQTVVWNLTQEIRNVNRHANMYVLGDFCYISVGMVLNSDENSNDEKFTKADLISEMEDNVHWKKFIEAKDIEKYSINRIRYLEYGTKRCPSKVRRQTFPELYSTKKLL
-762 FNTFSSM
+762 FNRLGSLQVVV
-769 GDIYQLFYEKGIVL
+769 D
-783 LKKKGHLCYI
+783 KKGNYTTSDAMFVAILWEDLHGVENKSI
-793 TSNKWMRAGYGETS
+793 TASIKKFSHYTRNEMEKFS
-807 RKYFAEQSQPKIL
+807 
-820 IDLAGEKI
+820 EKI
-828 FENATVDVNIL
+828 NLLYILAIMNSHYANIL
-839 LLQKGSYT
+839 LT
-847 QSTCALR
+847 NIR
-854 GGLDCLENRSD
+854 GGDYH
-865 LSKLSGQSIEFP
+865 
-877 KNGNS
+877 
-882 WVILSDIEQRIK
+882 
-894 QKIEAVGRPLK
+894 
-905 EWDIKIYRGILTGCN
+905 IYP
-920 DAFIINKEKRDEL
+920 EH
-933 IKKCPKSAEIIR
+933 IR
-945 PILRGRDIKRYGY
+945 
-958 DFAHLYLIGTF
+958 
-969 PSKKY
+969 
-974 NIDDYPSIKNYL
+974 N
-986 LNFGKTDISHLSK
+986 
-999 YGIDCW
+999 
-1005 GKKRL
+1005 
-1010 EQSGNKGS
+1010 
-1018 RKKTHNKWFEL
+1018 
-1029 QDSIAYWDDFNK
+1029 
-1041 QKVVW
+1041 
-1046 KRVGSILRFAF
+1046 
-1057 DDKKM
+1057 
-1062 AVLDSTC
+1062 
-1069 FAAGK
+1069 
-1074 YAKYLTGILNSH
+1074 
-1086 MGKYMLQGAPTT
+1086 
-1098 GTGDLLISVQAIEP
+1098 
-1112 LKIPIPNNVIK
+1112 IPIPCASKEQQQPI
-1123 KVIEDKVDRALQY
+1123 IDLVDQILIAKEKNPHADTRPLEYQ
-1136 NMTCDIDSDVY
+1136 IDQLVY
-1147 AMYALSNEEINFI
+1147 KLYDLTQEEINNI
-1160 ESLITSPRK
+1160 EQNKG

>member
-1 MTDFRT
+1 MIDFRT

-22 IVLPIFK
+22 IILPIFK

-36 TTPIVLAE
+36 TAPIALAE
-44 SDKQTILQA
+44 SDTQTILQA
-53 SIIAQIS
+53 SIIAQVS

-74 SVHLKRN
+74 SVHLKRS

-124 TSTNAKRY
+124 TSTSAKRY

-141 CRTITERFQ
+141 CRTIAERFQ

-157 DSDITVADM
+157 EGAAITVDDM
-166 LDAFS
+166 LNAFS

-194 TGKRYIKAKG
+194 TGKRYIRAKG

-315 HHFKQKN
+315 RHFKQEN
-322 WDTMLL
+322 WDTTLL

-341 FEEEPEDD
+341 FEEDPEDD

-368 RIFRSSQNDDYPYN
+368 RIFRSSQNNDYPYN
-382 VSCGLLDFFAR
+382 ACCGLLDFFAR

-425 NKDKG
+425 KKDKG

-448 AYLVEET
+448 AYLAEET
-455 QDEPV
+455 QDEPA

-470 QTIKDKETVLSALKH
+470 QTIKNKEAVLSALKN

-499 MGMLNELFACRIL
+499 MGMLNELFACRTL
-512 LERDSADE
+512 LEGDRADE

-530 VRENIYGVDIEKG
+530 VRENIYGVDIERG

-613 LTFIEENTIEAL
+613 LTFVEENTIEAL

-695 HLDDIQYKLSNMSMA
+695 HLDDIQYKLSNMSMS

-762 FNTFSSM
+762 FNTFSNM
-769 GDIYQLFYEKGIVL
+769 GDIYQLFYEKGIDL

-839 LLQKGSYT
+839 LLQKTAYT

-1029 QDSIAYWDDFNK
+1029 QDSIAYWDDFSK
-1041 QKVVW
+1041 PK
-1046 KRVGSILRFAF
+1046 ILFQEIVQEGEF
-1057 DDKKM
+1057 M
-1062 AVLDSTC
+1062 IDSK
-1069 FAAGK
+1069 GK
-1074 YAKYLTGILNSH
+1074 FFCNDTGRIITGKAIKFLLGVLNSKLFFFAI
-1086 MGKYMLQGAPTT
+1086 KYFYG
-1098 GTGDLLISVQAIEP
+1098 GGLLGENGVRMKHTFFENFPCIEE
-1112 LKIPIPNNVIK
+1112 NAHIK
-1123 KVIEDKVDRALQY
+1123 QLVDTVTSENIKEVSREIDHKVYELYGLTDD
-1136 NMTCDIDSDVY
+1136 
-1147 AMYALSNEEINFI
+1147 EINFV
-1160 ESLITSPRK
+1160 ETMH

>member
-1 MTDFRT
+1 MIDFRT

-22 IVLPIFK
+22 IILPIFK

-36 TTPIVLAE
+36 TAPIALAE
-44 SDKQTILQA
+44 SDTQTILQA
-53 SIIAQIS
+53 SIIAQVS
-60 GTFPITFADVTVQS
+60 GTFFITFADVTVQS

-89 RKIMEDNTSALIF
+89 RTIMEDNTSALIF

-124 TSTNAKRY
+124 TSTSAKRY
-132 TYLCGTEHP
+132 TYLCGTGHP
-141 CRTITERFQ
+141 CRTIAERFQ

-157 DSDITVADM
+157 EGAAITVDDM
-166 LDAFS
+166 LNAFS

-194 TGKRYIKAKG
+194 TGKRYIRAKG

-274 DRDYLQHLFEHST
+274 DRDYLQHLFEYST

-309 NPEDRA
+309 NPEDREK
-315 HHFKQKN
+315 HFAQKN
-322 WDTMLL
+322 WDTTLL
-328 DRFGKVPYLNGGL
+328 DCFGKVPYLNGGL
-341 FEEEPEDD
+341 FEEDIEDN
-349 VPVVFPAALFGNP
+349 VPVVFPAVLFGNP
-362 SQKETE
+362 AQKEIE
-368 RIFRSSQNDDYPYN
+368 RTFCSSQNTDYPYDA
-382 VSCGLLDFFAR
+382 SCGLLDFFAR

-448 AYLVEET
+448 AYLAEET
-455 QDEPV
+455 QDEPA
-460 MRNLV
+460 MRDLV
-465 LNHDI
+465 LNHNT
-470 QTIKDKETVLSALKH
+470 QTIKDKKTVLSALKN

-512 LERDSADE
+512 LEEDSADE
-520 ENRSRIKKEI
+520 ERRSRIKKEI

-576 NSLLESYEGID
+576 NSLLESYEGISLENLLHQNKND
-587 FPNIKSA
+587 LFCITEENIKTLQTAISDYYQPKTHKSKQTMKQH
-594 NIKKP
+594 ISQ
-599 ARDMFGNLEKIEMD
+599 LVY
-613 LTFIEENTIEAL
+613 AL
-625 QQDISKYF
+625 LSEQGWSKE
-633 FIHDHKEK
+633 HDK
-641 NILKEKIE
+641 
-649 KSISTHLEHNLKIR
+649 
-663 REYKLQQLDSLKN
+663 
-676 NILTKA
+676 
-682 DEVRLN
+682 
-688 TLADEIK
+688 LADLKKIPI
-695 HLDDIQYKLSNMSMA
+695 D

-820 IDLAGEKI
+820 IDLAGEKV

-839 LLQKGSYT
+839 LLQKTAYT

-865 LSKLSGQSIEFP
+865 SSKLSGQSIEFP

-945 PILRGRDIKRYGY
+945 PILRGKDIKKYGY
-958 DFAHLYLIGTF
+958 NFAELYLLFIPWHF
-969 PSKKY
+969 PIHRDTNITGASKEAELAFQQKY
-974 NIDDYPSIKNYL
+974 PAIYNHLLQYKEQLSNRNRAETGIRYEWYALQRFGSNYM
-986 LNFGKTDISHLSK
+986 
-999 YGIDCW
+999 
-1005 GKKRL
+1005 
-1010 EQSGNKGS
+1010 
-1018 RKKTHNKWFEL
+1018 
-1029 QDSIAYWDDFNK
+1029 DDFNK

>member
-1 MTDFRT
+1 MIDFRT

-22 IVLPIFK
+22 IILPIFK

-60 GTFPITFADVTVQS
+60 GTFPITFADVIVQS

-89 RKIMEDNTSALIF
+89 RTIMEDNTSALIF

-124 TSTNAKRY
+124 TSTSAKRY
-132 TYLCGTEHP
+132 TYLCGTGHP
-141 CRTITERFQ
+141 CRTIAERFQ

-157 DSDITVADM
+157 EGAAITVDDM
-166 LDAFS
+166 LNAFS

-194 TGKRYIKAKG
+194 TGKRYIRAKG

-222 FAHFQRISN
+222 FAYFQRISN

-274 DRDYLQHLFEHST
+274 DRDYLQHLFERST

-341 FEEEPEDD
+341 FEEDPEDD

-362 SQKETE
+362 SQKGTE
-368 RIFRSSQNDDYPYN
+368 RIFRSSQNNDYPYN
-382 VSCGLLDFFAR
+382 ACCGLLDFFAR

-448 AYLVEET
+448 AYLAEET
-455 QDEPV
+455 QDEPA
-460 MRNLV
+460 MRDLV
-465 LNHDI
+465 LNHNT
-470 QTIKDKETVLSALKH
+470 QTIKDKKTVLSALKN

-512 LERDSADE
+512 LEEDSADE
-520 ENRSRIKKEI
+520 ERRSRIKKEI

-576 NSLLESYEGID
+576 NSLLESYEGISLENLLHQNKND
-587 FPNIKSA
+587 LFCITEENIKTLQTAISDYYQPKTHKSKQTMKQH
-594 NIKKP
+594 ISQ
-599 ARDMFGNLEKIEMD
+599 LVY
-613 LTFIEENTIEAL
+613 AL
-625 QQDISKYF
+625 LSEQGWSKE
-633 FIHDHKEK
+633 HDK
-641 NILKEKIE
+641 
-649 KSISTHLEHNLKIR
+649 
-663 REYKLQQLDSLKN
+663 
-676 NILTKA
+676 
-682 DEVRLN
+682 
-688 TLADEIK
+688 LADLKKIPI
-695 HLDDIQYKLSNMSMA
+695 D

-820 IDLAGEKI
+820 IDLAGEKV

-839 LLQKGSYT
+839 LLQKTAYT

-865 LSKLSGQSIEFP
+865 LSKQSGQSIEFP

-958 DFAHLYLIGTF
+958 DFADT
-969 PSKKY
+969 
-974 NIDDYPSIKNYL
+974 YL
-986 LNFGKTDISHLSK
+986 LNVHN
-999 YGIDCW
+999 GI
-1005 GKKRL
+1005 R
-1010 EQSGNKGS
+1010 EKG
-1018 RKKTHNKWFEL
+1018 
-1029 QDSIAYWDDFNK
+1029 
-1041 QKVVW
+1041 
-1046 KRVGSILRFAF
+1046 
-1057 DDKKM
+1057 
-1062 AVLDSTC
+1062 
-1069 FAAGK
+1069 
-1074 YAKYLTGILNSH
+1074 
-1086 MGKYMLQGAPTT
+1086 
-1098 GTGDLLISVQAIEP
+1098 
-1112 LKIPIPNNVIK
+1112 IPPHI
-1123 KVIEDKVDRALQY
+1123 
-1136 NMTCDIDSDVY
+1136 C
-1147 AMYALSNEEINFI
+1147 
-1160 ESLITSPRK
+1160 PR

>member
-89 RKIMEDNTSALIF
+89 RTIMEDNTSALIF

-124 TSTNAKRY
+124 TSTSAKRY

-150 KLAKKAD
+150 KLAKKANEG
-157 DSDITVADM
+157 SAITVDNM

-179 FAEYKVFYE
+179 FGEYKVFYE

-194 TGKRYIKAKG
+194 TGKRYIRAKG

-222 FAHFQRISN
+222 FAYFQRISN

-266 SDDNWNDG
+266 SDGNCNDG
-274 DRDYLQHLFEHST
+274 DRDYLQHLFERST
-287 AEQQNNFLAT
+287 PEQQNNFLAT
-297 VLDPLFFGMLNT
+297 VLNPLFFGMLNT
-309 NPEDRA
+309 NRKDREK
-315 HHFKQKN
+315 HFAQKG
-322 WDTMLL
+322 WDNTLL
-328 DRFGKVPYLNGGL
+328 PRFGKVPYLNGGL
-341 FEEEPEDD
+341 FEEDKEDD

-382 VSCGLLDFFAR
+382 ASCGLLDFFAR

-448 AYLVEET
+448 AYLHCETKIDEE
-455 QDEPV
+455 
-460 MRNLV
+460 RIRHLV
-465 LNHDI
+465 IEQRCTLTN
-470 QTIKDKETVLSALKH
+470 TEKEKVRQKLECV
-485 IKICD
+485 KICD

-499 MGMLNELFACRIL
+499 MGMMNELLNCYAVIT
-512 LERDSADE
+512 
-520 ENRSRIKKEI
+520 ENEINRAEIKKAI
-530 VRENIYGVDIEKG
+530 VRNNIYGVDIEKG
-543 AVDIARLR
+543 AIDIARLR
-551 FWLAIIVDEKIPLP
+551 FWLAIIVDENEPIP

-576 NSLLESYEGID
+576 NSLLESFEGVPLDSLLYNDDNNLFNSTQETLTALQKSINEYYEPQD
-587 FPNIKSA
+587 PSA
-594 NIKKP
+594 KNKIKKHISELVHILLSEQGWSK
-599 ARDMFGNLEKIEMD
+599 ADGTLEK
-613 LTFIEENTIEAL
+613 
-625 QQDISKYF
+625 
-633 FIHDHKEK
+633 
-641 NILKEKIE
+641 LKDM
-649 KSISTHLEHNLKIR
+649 
-663 REYKLQQLDSLKN
+663 QLDS
-676 NILTKA
+676 TC
-682 DEVRLN
+682 E
-688 TLADEIK
+688 
-695 HLDDIQYKLSNMSMA
+695 
-710 SNSSFFLWHT
+710 FFLWHT

-783 LKKKGHLCYI
+783 LKEKGHLCYI

-807 RKYFAEQSQPKIL
+807 RKYFAEQSHPKIL
-820 IDLAGEKI
+820 IDLAGEKV

-839 LLQKGSYT
+839 LLQKGAYT
-847 QSTCALR
+847 KSTCALR
-854 GGLDCLENRSD
+854 GGLDCLKDRSD
-865 LSKLSGQSIEFP
+865 LLERKNEAVNIIFP
-877 KNGNS
+877 HNSS
-882 WVILSDIEQRIK
+882 WVILSPMEQRIK
-894 QKIEAVGRPLK
+894 EKIEKVGVPLK
-905 EWDIKIYRGILTGCN
+905 DWDIQINYGIKTGCN
-920 DAFIINKEKRDEL
+920 EAFIIDKAKKDEL
-933 IKKCPKSAEIIR
+933 IALSPNSVDIIR
-945 PILRGRDIKRYGY
+945 
-958 DFAHLYLIGTF
+958 
-969 PSKKY
+969 
-974 NIDDYPSIKNYL
+974 
-986 LNFGKTDISHLSK
+986 
-999 YGIDCW
+999 
-1005 GKKRL
+1005 
-1010 EQSGNKGS
+1010 
-1018 RKKTHNKWFEL
+1018 RKIIHN
-1029 QDSIAYWDDFNK
+1029 N
-1041 QKVVW
+1041 
-1046 KRVGSILRFAF
+1046 R
-1057 DDKKM
+1057 
-1062 AVLDSTC
+1062 
-1069 FAAGK
+1069 
-1074 YAKYLTGILNSH
+1074 
-1086 MGKYMLQGAPTT
+1086 
-1098 GTGDLLISVQAIEP
+1098 
-1112 LKIPIPNNVIK
+1112 
-1123 KVIEDKVDRALQY
+1123 
-1136 NMTCDIDSDVY
+1136 
-1147 AMYALSNEEINFI
+1147 
-1160 ESLITSPRK
+1160 

>member
-1 MTDFRT
+1 MIDFRT

-22 IVLPIFK
+22 IILPIFK

-36 TTPIVLAE
+36 TAPIALAE

-53 SIIAQIS
+53 SIIAQVS
-60 GTFPITFADVTVQS
+60 GTFFITFADVTVQS

-89 RKIMEDNTSALIF
+89 RTIMEDNTSALIF

-124 TSTNAKRY
+124 TSTSAKRY
-132 TYLCGTEHP
+132 TYLCGTGHP
-141 CRTITERFQ
+141 CRTIAERFQ

-157 DSDITVADM
+157 EGAAITVDDM
-166 LDAFS
+166 LNAFS

-194 TGKRYIKAKG
+194 TGKRYIRAKG

-274 DRDYLQHLFEHST
+274 DRDYLQHLFEYST

-309 NPEDRA
+309 NPEDREK
-315 HHFKQKN
+315 HFAQKN
-322 WDTMLL
+322 WDTTLL
-328 DRFGKVPYLNGGL
+328 DCFGKVPYLNGGL
-341 FEEEPEDD
+341 FEEDIEDN
-349 VPVVFPAALFGNP
+349 VPVVFPAVLFGNP
-362 SQKETE
+362 AQKEIE
-368 RIFRSSQNDDYPYN
+368 RTFCSSQNTDYPYDA
-382 VSCGLLDFFAR
+382 SCGLLDFFAR

-448 AYLVEET
+448 AYLAEET
-455 QDEPV
+455 QDEPA
-460 MRNLV
+460 MRDLV
-465 LNHDI
+465 LNHNT
-470 QTIKDKETVLSALKH
+470 QTIKDKKTVLSALKN

-512 LERDSADE
+512 LEEDSADE
-520 ENRSRIKKEI
+520 ERRSRIKKEI

-613 LTFIEENTIEAL
+613 LTFVEENTIEAL

-695 HLDDIQYKLSNMSMA
+695 HLDEIQYKLSNMSMS

-762 FNTFSSM
+762 FNTFSNM
-769 GDIYQLFYEKGIVL
+769 GDIYQLFYEKGIDL

-1029 QDSIAYWDDFNK
+1029 QDSIAYWDDFSK
-1041 QKVVW
+1041 PK
-1046 KRVGSILRFAF
+1046 ILFQEIVQEGEF
-1057 DDKKM
+1057 M
-1062 AVLDSTC
+1062 IDSK
-1069 FAAGK
+1069 GK
-1074 YAKYLTGILNSH
+1074 FFCNDTGRIITGKAIKFLLGVLNSKLFFFAI
-1086 MGKYMLQGAPTT
+1086 KYFYG
-1098 GTGDLLISVQAIEP
+1098 GGLLGENGVRMKHTFFENFPCIEE
-1112 LKIPIPNNVIK
+1112 NAHIK
-1123 KVIEDKVDRALQY
+1123 QLVDTVTSENIKEVSREIDHKVYELYGLTDD
-1136 NMTCDIDSDVY
+1136 
-1147 AMYALSNEEINFI
+1147 EINFV
-1160 ESLITSPRK
+1160 ETMH

>member
-1 MTDFRT
+1 MSENKRIKDIFSNDWCGIDIFLTEILRPLLGDYRQGYDVLTDDKAVKEKAAQANIQEIKHSATFDLSGSDLKVFDITVSDNKKLAQSKVGIQSIVRQYIEQFEGAFI
-7 IFEQAYPGKDTIYEE
+7 IFHYQNVTNRSWRLSYVEKRDS
-22 IVLPIFK
+22 
-29 TAKDLRK
+29 AKNS
-36 TTPIVLAE
+36 TP
-44 SDKQTILQA
+44 
-53 SIIAQIS
+53 
-60 GTFPITFADVTVQS
+60 
-74 SVHLKRN
+74 
-81 RVSIQNCI
+81 
-89 RKIMEDNTSALIF
+89 
-102 FHFADNLN
+102 
-110 EWRVSFVHRAETLK
+110 
-124 TSTNAKRY
+124 AKRY
-132 TYLCGTEHP
+132 TYIIGKDIP
-141 CRTITERFQ
+141 SRTIVKRFEE
-150 KLAKKAD
+150 L
-157 DSDITVADM
+157 DSDKNKRIITLSD
-166 LDAFS
+166 LKNAFS

-194 TGKRYIKAKG
+194 TGKRYIRAKG

-213 AGAKVHTEI
+213 TGAKVHTEI
-222 FAHFQRISN
+222 FAYFQRISN

-274 DRDYLQHLFEHST
+274 DRDYLQHLFEYST

-309 NPEDRA
+309 NPEDREK
-315 HHFKQKN
+315 HFAQKN
-322 WDTMLL
+322 WDTTLL
-328 DRFGKVPYLNGGL
+328 DCFGKVPYLNGGL
-341 FEEEPEDD
+341 FEEDIEDN
-349 VPVVFPAALFGNP
+349 VPVVFPAVLFGNP
-362 SQKETE
+362 AQKEIE
-368 RIFRSSQNDDYPYN
+368 RTFCSSQNTDYPYDA
-382 VSCGLLDFFAR
+382 SCGLLDFFAR

-448 AYLVEET
+448 AYLAEET
-455 QDEPV
+455 QNEPA
-460 MRNLV
+460 MRDLV
-465 LNHDI
+465 LNHNI
-470 QTIKDKETVLSALKH
+470 QTIKDKDAVLFALEN

-520 ENRSRIKKEI
+520 EHRSRIKKEI

-613 LTFIEENTIEAL
+613 LTFVEENTIEAL
-625 QQDISKYF
+625 QQDIAKYF

-695 HLDDIQYKLSNMSMA
+695 HLDDIQYKLSNMSMS

-820 IDLAGEKI
+820 IDLAGEKV

-839 LLQKGSYT
+839 LLQKTAYT

-865 LSKLSGQSIEFP
+865 SSKLSGQSIEFP

-958 DFAHLYLIGTF
+958 DFADTYLLNVHNGIREKGI
-969 PSKKY
+969 PPI
-974 NIDDYPSIKNYL
+974 NIDDYPAVKAHLDQYWDKISIRDDRGKTPYNLRNCAYMDDFSKPKLIWTDIACKPSFVFSDKEIYFLNTAYMLSGNHLSYL
-986 LNFGKTDISHLSK
+986 LH
-999 YGIDCW
+999 
-1005 GKKRL
+1005 
-1010 EQSGNKGS
+1010 
-1018 RKKTHNKWFEL
+1018 
-1029 QDSIAYWDDFNK
+1029 
-1041 QKVVW
+1041 
-1046 KRVGSILRFAF
+1046 
-1057 DDKKM
+1057 
-1062 AVLDSTC
+1062 
-1069 FAAGK
+1069 
-1074 YAKYLTGILNSH
+1074 ILNSKLITFYFMH
-1086 MGKYMLQGAPTT
+1086 TAT
-1098 GTGDLLISVQAIEP
+1098 GLGDKGLRLFKIFVE
-1112 LKIPIPNNVIK
+1112 KIPVPLYRDSSLQKILDSYKQHISSETQQK
-1123 KVIEDKVDRALQY
+1123 KINELVNQVYNLDTKEIEYLNTQS
-1136 NMTCDIDSDVY
+1136 I
-1147 AMYALSNEEINFI
+1147 
-1160 ESLITSPRK
+1160 